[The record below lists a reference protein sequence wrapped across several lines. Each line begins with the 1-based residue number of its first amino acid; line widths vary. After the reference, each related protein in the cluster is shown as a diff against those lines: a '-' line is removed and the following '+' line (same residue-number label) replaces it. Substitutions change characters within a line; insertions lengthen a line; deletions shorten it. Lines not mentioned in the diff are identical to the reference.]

1 MSGSCRHG
9 DAPPE
14 AGEQRDGDGAFRMP
28 ARKALMKVPAPFQVH
43 DTSDLPEYP
52 ISPDERLESHYFVPF
67 WFNRWRNSDFR
78 LRASAEVR
86 GYGLDLF
93 FIAQNQSPVGTL
105 PTDDAVLAKLLMID
119 LATWKDL
126 CSREITPLYNWSPC
140 RCGDKVRLM
149 HPVVTE
155 QALDA
160 LKRKRGLLEA
170 RERERERKRL
180 VTLKRQIV
188 EAGGSSRMA
197 ASADY
202 LARLDAWLMR
212 NCTGN
217 RTPARVREAM
227 EALEQGL

>member
-1 MSGSCRHG
+1 MTHG
-9 DAPPE
+9 
-14 AGEQRDGDGAFRMP
+14 
-28 ARKALMKVPAPFQVH
+28 KASRVIAQVH
-43 DTSDLPEYP
+43 DASDLPEYP
-52 ISPDERLESHYFVPF
+52 IAPDERLEGHFFVPF
-67 WFNRWRNSDFR
+67 WFNRWLNSDFR

-126 CSREITPLYNWSPC
+126 CSREITPLHNWRPC
-140 RCGDKVRLM
+140 RCGDEVRLM

-155 QALDA
+155 QVLGA
-160 LKRKRGLLEA
+160 LKSKRDRIEA

-180 VTLKRQIV
+180 IALKRQIL
-188 EAGGSSRMA
+188 EAGGHRGLA
-197 ASADY
+197 DSADY
-202 LARLDAWLMR
+202 VARLDAWLIE
-212 NCTGN
+212 NCPGN

-227 EALEQGL
+227 EALDRGL

>member
-1 MSGSCRHG
+1 MGAQSGKG
-9 DAPPE
+9 DAP
-14 AGEQRDGDGAFRMP
+14 AM
-28 ARKALMKVPAPFQVH
+28 ARCDRLLLH
-43 DTSDLPEYP
+43 DSADLPEYP
-52 ISPDERLESHYFVPF
+52 IAPDERLEGHYFVPF
-67 WFNRWRNSDFR
+67 WFNRWLNSDFR

-93 FIAQNQSPVGTL
+93 FIAQNQTPVGTL

-126 CSREITPLYNWSPC
+126 CAREIGPLYNWRPC
-140 RCGDKVRLM
+140 RCGNAIRLM

-160 LKRKRGLLEA
+160 LKRRRDQIAA

-180 VTLKRQIV
+180 IALKRQIV
-188 EAGGSSRMA
+188 EAGGHVGMTTNP
-197 ASADY
+197 DY
-202 LARLDAWLMR
+202 LGRLDAWLLE
-212 NCTGN
+212 NCPGN

-227 EALEQGL
+227 EALDQSF

>member
-1 MSGSCRHG
+1 MSRAITSRLL
-9 DAPPE
+9 A
-14 AGEQRDGDGAFRMP
+14 QI
-28 ARKALMKVPAPFQVH
+28 H
-43 DTSDLPEYP
+43 DTADLPEYP
-52 ISPDERLESHYFVPF
+52 IAPDERLETHYFVPF
-67 WFNRWRNSDFR
+67 WFNRWLNSDFR

-126 CSREITPLYNWSPC
+126 CSREVSPLYNWRPC
-140 RCGDKVRLM
+140 RCGDKLRLM

-155 QALDA
+155 QALVA
-160 LKRKRGLLEA
+160 LKSKRDRIEA

-180 VTLKRQIV
+180 VALKRQIL
-188 EAGGSSRMA
+188 EAGGHRGLA
-197 ASADY
+197 DNADY
-202 LARLDAWLMR
+202 VARLDSWLLE
-212 NCTGN
+212 NCPGN

-227 EALEQGL
+227 EALDRNF

>member
-1 MSGSCRHG
+1 
-9 DAPPE
+9 
-14 AGEQRDGDGAFRMP
+14 
-28 ARKALMKVPAPFQVH
+28 
-43 DTSDLPEYP
+43 
-52 ISPDERLESHYFVPF
+52 VPF
-67 WFNRWRNSDFR
+67 WFNRWLNSDFR

-126 CSREITPLYNWSPC
+126 CSREVSPLYNWRPC
-140 RCGDKVRLM
+140 RCGDKLRLM

-155 QALDA
+155 QALVA
-160 LKRKRGLLEA
+160 LKSKRDRIEA

-180 VTLKRQIV
+180 VALKRQIL
-188 EAGGSSRMA
+188 EAGGHRGLA
-197 ASADY
+197 DNADY
-202 LARLDAWLMR
+202 VTRLDSWLLE
-212 NCTGN
+212 NCPGN

-227 EALEQGL
+227 EALDRNF

>member
-1 MSGSCRHG
+1 MTRGTVTRT
-9 DAPPE
+9 AM
-14 AGEQRDGDGAFRMP
+14 QI
-28 ARKALMKVPAPFQVH
+28 H

-52 ISPDERLESHYFVPF
+52 IAPDERLETHYFVTF
-67 WFNRWRNSDFR
+67 WFNRWLNSDFR

-105 PTDDAVLAKLLMID
+105 PTDDTVLAKLLMID

-126 CSREITPLYNWSPC
+126 CSREIGPLYNWRPC
-140 RCGDKVRLM
+140 RCGDAVRLM

-155 QALDA
+155 QALGA
-160 LKRKRGLLEA
+160 LKRRRDQTVA

-180 VTLKRQIV
+180 IALKRQIV
-188 EAGGSSRMA
+188 EAGGHRGLAGSP
-197 ASADY
+197 DY
-202 LARLDAWLMR
+202 LDRLDAWLLE
-212 NCTGN
+212 NCPGN

-227 EALEQGL
+227 EALDQGF